1 MQTQPTDLEAKKQRL
16 KELEAAEKA
25 EVWQSIK
32 ALYIPFS
39 LFIAT
44 CIFSA
49 GGFLVWHGEP
59 AGWGFIALTG
69 IIAISAFIALF
80 GFQNKYRAK
89 GIVGTQDTEMVRGA
103 ESPAQNDQ

>member
-1 MQTQPTDLEAKKQRL
+1 M
-16 KELEAAEKA
+16 
-25 EVWQSIK
+25 
-32 ALYIPFS
+32 
-39 LFIAT
+39 
-44 CIFSA
+44 
-49 GGFLVWHGEP
+49 EP